1 MVFRD
6 VFYSVTLYL
15 VWLYLS
21 MKITDNKPS
30 LRFSCKKINFVLYYV
45 TLHFLHRIQ
54 INRFSYFEN
63 IAFYGA
69 RKDKKHTG
77 HLCTYVVEDFSIL
90 HMSHHA

>member
-15 VWLYLS
+15 IRLYLS
-21 MKITDNKPS
+21 IKITDNKPS

-45 TLHFLHRIQ
+45 THVVHRIQ

-63 IAFYGA
+63 IAFY
-69 RKDKKHTG
+69 
-77 HLCTYVVEDFSIL
+77 V
-90 HMSHHA
+90 

>member
-15 VWLYLS
+15 IWLYLS
-21 MKITDNKPS
+21 IKITDNKPS

-45 TLHFLHRIQ
+45 THVVHRIQ

-63 IAFYGA
+63 IAFY
-69 RKDKKHTG
+69 
-77 HLCTYVVEDFSIL
+77 V
-90 HMSHHA
+90 